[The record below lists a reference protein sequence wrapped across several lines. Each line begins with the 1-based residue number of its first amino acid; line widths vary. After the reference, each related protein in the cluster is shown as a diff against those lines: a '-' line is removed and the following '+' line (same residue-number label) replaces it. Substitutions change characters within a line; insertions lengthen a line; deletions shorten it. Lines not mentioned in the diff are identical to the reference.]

1 MPAGNSCGHFLTA
14 TLQQFLIVLP
24 VDDITAAVGRLP
36 LVTIFPLRREEV
48 LHDGSDHAAMSDDR
62 KMKTERADAPSVLV
76 YLPDPL
82 EFILSMQPSDGFDYH
97 FSPTRKKKTTSPER
111 NLSFFGPSDWIRTS
125 GLLNPIQARYQTS
138 PHPDIFFVVCV
149 TASRLAYINT
159 GALNCQPLF

>member
-36 LVTIFPLRREEV
+36 LVTIFPLRREEI

-82 EFILSMQPSDGFDYH
+82 EFILSMQPSDGFGYH
-97 FSPTRKKKTTSPER
+97 FSPTGKKIKNDKSQKNLSFLCLFDTIDITHDECPSYGFDLHFHSFGSGFESIHKEKTTSPER
-111 NLSFFGPSDWIRTS
+111 NLSFFV
-125 GLLNPIQARYQTS
+125 L
-138 PHPDIFFVVCV
+138 V
-149 TASRLAYINT
+149 
-159 GALNCQPLF
+159 

>member
-36 LVTIFPLRREEV
+36 LVTIFPLRREEI

-82 EFILSMQPSDGFDYH
+82 EFILSMKPSDGFDYH
-97 FSPTRKKKTTSPER
+97 FSPTRKKKRQVPKGTCR
-111 NLSFFGPSDWIRTS
+111 ILVR
-125 GLLNPIQARYQTS
+125 
-138 PHPDIFFVVCV
+138 V
-149 TASRLAYINT
+149 TGFEPAAS
-159 GALNCQPLF
+159 